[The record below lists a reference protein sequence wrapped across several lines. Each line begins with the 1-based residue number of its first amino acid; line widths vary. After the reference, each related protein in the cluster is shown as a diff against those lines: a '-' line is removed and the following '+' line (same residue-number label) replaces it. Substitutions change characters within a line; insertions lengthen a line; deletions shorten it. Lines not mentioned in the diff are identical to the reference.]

1 MTWLIILIALL
12 VPSLANADCT
22 KAATTYTC
30 TGDLATLKDLF
41 RNGHITAGSSPIQ
54 EGDTVH
60 VTAGTWVWTGPLV
73 AGWSTVRTLPGF
85 TFEGASESTTTFQ
98 IDPTYSQAGTEFGGF
113 MVFVQQASSGLTTFQ
128 NFTIDANGRGPLD
141 VAPAAGYLL
150 MVTHGLD
157 KYRVTHV
164 TLNNL
169 ASARGFAHMG
179 PQTATG
185 FVEASGLWDHVT
197 CNTKQKT
204 TVQNN
209 NVSAQCFVVRGDWHT
224 TTAYPYLYP
233 KTLGDNHAVYI
244 EDSTCNYL
252 STADDCIDTSLG
264 SNLVFRYNTSNFSI
278 GIHGADSSFRGA
290 RIMEAYRNKFLATT
304 TAHYA
309 ANWRTGPDIFF
320 DNVYASGTPA
330 YSANSIDA
338 TLYRTNGTTSYLAG
352 LCTGVNAIDGN
363 LGSGAIPT
371 GNIGWPCVDQTGWYF
386 PAAAPTTW
394 TNGTHAQYWPAYI
407 WENSIAGV
415 NAGITLNDSAVPCT
429 GTCTF
434 TSTYVVSDR
443 DYYAGGIVAQTS
455 SSSPFD
461 GTTGVGFGTL
471 ARRPAT
477 CTTNTATNALAATLG
492 GGTGGVAYWAID
504 QGSWN
509 GSVTDG
515 AFNPRGVNGES
526 GILYKCTA
534 TNTWTAYYTPY
545 TYPHPLQ
552 GSAPAIP
559 SAPTG
564 LRTLGTSTGTS
575 CTVTWNESG
584 LANLVGYHLSYG
596 TSTGAYTTTVTKTL
610 ALSTAA
616 HQPPRQHT
624 FRFPVAGTYYITVTG
639 FSASVSDTAAATEVT
654 CVSTGL
660 SRSATTSRG
669 AHQ

>member
-1 MTWLIILIALL
+1 
-12 VPSLANADCT
+12 
-22 KAATTYTC
+22 
-30 TGDLATLKDLF
+30 
-41 RNGHITAGSSPIQ
+41 
-54 EGDTVH
+54 
-60 VTAGTWVWTGPLV
+60 
-73 AGWSTVRTLPGF
+73 
-85 TFEGASESTTTFQ
+85 
-98 IDPTYSQAGTEFGGF
+98 
-113 MVFVQQASSGLTTFQ
+113 
-128 NFTIDANGRGPLD
+128 
-141 VAPAAGYLL
+141 
-150 MVTHGLD
+150 
-157 KYRVTHV
+157 
-164 TLNNL
+164 
-169 ASARGFAHMG
+169 
-179 PQTATG
+179 
-185 FVEASGLWDHVT
+185 
-197 CNTKQKT
+197 
-204 TVQNN
+204 
-209 NVSAQCFVVRGDWHT
+209 
-224 TTAYPYLYP
+224 
-233 KTLGDNHAVYI
+233 
-244 EDSTCNYL
+244 
-252 STADDCIDTSLG
+252 
-264 SNLVFRYNTSNFSI
+264 
-278 GIHGADSSFRGA
+278 
-290 RIMEAYRNKFLATT
+290 MEAYRNKFLATT

-309 ANWRTGPDIFF
+309 ANWRTGPDIMF

-352 LCTGVNAIDGN
+352 LCTGVNPIDGN

-394 TNGTHAQYWPAYI
+394 NNGTHAQYWPAYI
-407 WENSIAGV
+407 WENSIGGV
-415 NAGITLNDSAVPCT
+415 NAGITLNDNAVPCT

-559 SAPTG
+559 AAPTG
-564 LRTLGTSTGTS
+564 LRTLGTSTGTT

-596 TSTGAYTTTVTKTL
+596 TSTGAYTNTITKTVT
-610 ALSTAA
+610 LSTAA

-654 CVSTGL
+654 CTSTGL
-660 SRSATTSRG
+660 SRTQTGTGILATDAFTGTGATLGSNWSDNAASNVMERVSDIATATATNNDSAARYSAITWPADHYSKVTHAKVLTSGGLGAGYGPCIGMSTSGTTATYYSFVGSTAGWELSKRVNNSFTSLDSG
-669 AHQ
+669 ASPAFADGDIATIQRVGNTITAIRNGAVVSSKTDSTIQGGAAGICFSSSGGNTTFGITSWEGGTSAAGRTGAE